1 MKKLIAKFDKNISID
16 KLDEQI
22 QKLVQ
27 NFPDQMSVLVQCRM
41 NSKHIV
47 AILEE
52 NPDLSSAERLVWD
65 LEKIMDKI
73 ETLGRT
79 VNWPDFFKS
88 I

>member
-1 MKKLIAKFDKNISID
+1 MKKIVAKFDKNISMD

-27 NFPDQMSVLVQCRM
+27 NFPDRMSVLVQCRM

-79 VNWPDFFKS
+79 VN
-88 I
+88 

>member
-1 MKKLIAKFDKNISID
+1 MKRLIAKFDNTIR
-16 KLDEQI
+16 LTEFDEQI

-65 LEKIMDKI
+65 FNGLEDKI
-73 ETLGRT
+73 ETLGET
-79 VNWPDFFKS
+79 IN
-88 I
+88 

>member
-1 MKKLIAKFDKNISID
+1 MKKLVAKFDKNISMD

-27 NFPDQMSVLVQCRM
+27 NFPDRMSVLVQCRM

-47 AILEE
+47 AILKE

-79 VNWPDFFKS
+79 VN
-88 I
+88 

>member
-1 MKKLIAKFDKNISID
+1 MKKLIAKFDKNISMD

-27 NFPDQMSVLVQCRM
+27 NFPDRMSVLVQCRM
-41 NSKHIV
+41 TSKHIV
-47 AILEE
+47 AILKE

-79 VNWPDFFKS
+79 VN
-88 I
+88 

>member
-1 MKKLIAKFDKNISID
+1 MKKLVAKFDKNISMD

-22 QKLVQ
+22 QKLVE
-27 NFPDQMSVLVQCRM
+27 NFPDRMSVLVQCRM

-52 NPDLSSAERLVWD
+52 NPDQSSAERLVWD

-79 VNWPDFFKS
+79 VN
-88 I
+88 

>member
-1 MKKLIAKFDKNISID
+1 MKKLVAKFDKNISID

-52 NPDLSSAERLVWD
+52 NPDLSSVERLAWD
-65 LEKIMDKI
+65 LEKIKDKI

-79 VNWPDFFKS
+79 VN
-88 I
+88 

>member
-1 MKKLIAKFDKNISID
+1 MKKLVAKFDKNISID

-27 NFPDQMSVLVQCRM
+27 NFPDRMSVLVQCRM
-41 NSKHIV
+41 TSKHII

-52 NPDLSSAERLVWD
+52 NPDLSSIERLVWD
-65 LEKIMDKI
+65 LEKIKDKI

-79 VNWPDFFKS
+79 VN
-88 I
+88 

>member
-1 MKKLIAKFDKNISID
+1 MKKLFAKFDKNISINE
-16 KLDEQI
+16 LDEQI
-22 QKLVQ
+22 QKLVE
-27 NFPDQMSVLVQCRM
+27 NFPDRMSILVQCRM

-65 LEKIMDKI
+65 LEKIKDKI

-79 VNWPDFFKS
+79 VN
-88 I
+88 